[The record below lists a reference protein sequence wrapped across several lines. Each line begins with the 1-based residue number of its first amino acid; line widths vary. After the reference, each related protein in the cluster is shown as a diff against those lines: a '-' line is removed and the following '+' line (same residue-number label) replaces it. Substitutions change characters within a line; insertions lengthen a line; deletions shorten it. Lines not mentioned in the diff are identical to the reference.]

1 MEQTPLSAADVAAV
15 ARNNSA
21 FGGFG
26 GFNAGYGMG
35 MGYGAEWM
43 WIVVLFALFG
53 GGGFGWGNNRGMGSD
68 MNGAFTRSDMQ
79 DGFNNQ
85 TIQNK
90 IDALGG
96 QISTVNS
103 GLCDGFYETTK
114 NLLQGQNQLNRDL
127 CQGFSAVSAQV
138 AENRYAQQNCCCE
151 TKQAI
156 AQVNYDTNRNID
168 ASRYESAKN
177 TCEIVR
183 AIEKSGDETR
193 KLIVANQLQD
203 LRDKVA
209 MQSQVI
215 LSQNNTISQFKQNE
229 YLVDKISPCPKPTY
243 SVYPPFPTAVNGV
256 YGLNGL
262 NGYNNSCGCGC
273 GNY

>member
-35 MGYGAEWM
+35 MGYGAEWI

-53 GGGFGWGNNRGMGSD
+53 GGGFGWGNRGMGAD

-90 IDALGG
+90 LDALGG
-96 QISTVNS
+96 QITNVNN
-103 GLCDGFYETTK
+103 GLCNGFYETTK
-114 NLLQGQNQLNRDL
+114 NLMQGQNQLNRDL
-127 CQGFSAVSAQV
+127 CEASAALNAQILESRF
-138 AENRYAQQNCCCE
+138 ANQQCCCE
-151 TKQAI
+151 TKQQI

-168 ASRYESAKN
+168 AVRFENAKN

-183 AIEKSGDETR
+183 AIEKDGDETR
-193 KLIVANQLQD
+193 KLIVANQIQD

-209 MQSQVI
+209 MQSQI
-215 LSQNNTISQFKQNE
+215 IQSKDFALSQQAQNE
-229 YLVDKISPCPKPTY
+229 YLVNKIAPCPSPTY
-243 SVYPPFPTAVNGV
+243 SVYPPFPTAINGV
-256 YGLNGL
+256 YGLNTL
-262 NGYNNSCGCGC
+262 NGYGNSCGCG
-273 GNY
+273 NY

>member
-26 GFNAGYGMG
+26 ACNGYGMG
-35 MGYGAEWM
+35 MGYGAEWI

-53 GGGFGWGNNRGMGSD
+53 GGGFGWGNRG
-68 MNGAFTRSDMQ
+68 NGFENALTRTDLQ
-79 DGFNNQ
+79 QGFDNQ

-96 QISTVNS
+96 RINS
-103 GLCDGFYETTK
+103 IGDGLCDGFYETTK
-114 NLLQGQNQLNRDL
+114 NLMQGQNQLQRDL
-127 CQGFSAVSAQV
+127 CQGFGAVSSQI
-138 AENRYAQQNCCCE
+138 AENRFAQEKCCCE
-151 TKQAI
+151 
-156 AQVNYDTNRNID
+156 TNRNID
-168 ASRYESAKN
+168 AVRYENAKN

-183 AIEKSGDETR
+183 AIEKDGDETR
-193 KLIVANQLQD
+193 KLIVANQIQD

-209 MQSQVI
+209 MQSQI
-215 LSQNNTISQFKQNE
+215 IQTKDFALSKQAQNE
-229 YLVDKISPCPKPTY
+229 YLVNTLKPCPIPAYVTCSPY
-243 SVYPPFPTAVNGV
+243 ESAYIGSRGF
-256 YGLNGL
+256 